1 MDSNM
6 KSQLIEAAVS
16 ELTGLLN
23 EHIDTI
29 DQSMQSALVEWE
41 KESAFSYPVSL
52 GLKITPYDRQAK
64 VCAKISYSVK
74 HSDET
79 IGQTVDPDQM
89 KMNLED

>member
-1 MDSNM
+1 MDMNM
-6 KSQLIEAAVS
+6 KTQVIDAAIQ

-29 DQSMQSALVEWE
+29 DQSMQSALVEWD
-41 KESAFSYPVSL
+41 KDSAFSYPVSL

-64 VCAKISYSVK
+64 VSAKISYSVK

-79 IGQTVDPDQM
+79 VGQTVDPDQM
-89 KMNLED
+89 TMNLED